1 MDCVSPS
8 CRGTVQDDQC
18 PECGLRHH
26 QTAAGVTVD
35 GPLQGTRRSKDGTD
49 QSMRGTSVTVGP
61 RVVTVHLRINDKAT
75 RTFELNELVSID
87 AT

>member
-1 MDCVSPS
+1 M
-8 CRGTVQDDQC
+8 
-18 PECGLRHH
+18 
-26 QTAAGVTVD
+26 
-35 GPLQGTRRSKDGTD
+35 
-49 QSMRGTSVTVGP
+49 TVGP